1 MDSQIET
8 LENELNTLKK
18 LNEEDLNTL
27 KNESMN
33 YLKEIDLLY
42 SKELQK
48 IDNSNIN
55 LQKES
60 TELLLL
66 FNKLKSITKNN
77 CK

>member
-8 LENELNTLKK
+8 LENELNTLKR

-33 YLKEIDLLY
+33 YLKEIDFLY

-55 LQKES
+55 LQKEN

-77 CK
+77 